1 MRIEHYQPA
10 QVKSAAPVEPI
21 ERLPV
26 GAAEATVGA
35 HADQVSLSRLSRVLS
50 GDGDK
55 DAHLERLRLEV
66 EAGSYSPPADELAR
80 RLVEFHLQP
89 EK

>member
-1 MRIEHYQPA
+1 MRIQHYQPP
-10 QVKSAAPVEPI
+10 QVKSAAPAEPT

-26 GAAEATVGA
+26 GPAEATAGA

-50 GDGDK
+50 GEGDK
-55 DAHLERLRLEV
+55 DGHLGRLRLEV

-89 EK
+89 EE